1 MKKCNCGGTAKMKTG
16 GATKGGTNAKM
27 GIYGIPNAGRTDS
40 LGFKKGGAIKNKKM
54 KLGGD
59 PGDPK
64 PNSVLKNLGIT
75 GLAGG
80 LMGLLTTEEGIKK
93 RADNASARHMR
104 KQTKRILKK

>member
-1 MKKCNCGGTAKMKTG
+1 MAKLPIKKKSVKKTS
-16 GATKGGTNAKM
+16 TV
-27 GIYGIPNAGRTDS
+27 
-40 LGFKKGGAIKNKKM
+40 KKM

-80 LMGLLTTEEGIKK
+80 LMGLLATEKGIKR
-93 RADNASARHMR
+93 RADNASARHMK
-104 KQTKRILKK
+104 KQTKKILKNK